1 MFFCVEERKKN
12 TPFSMAMPHSHE
24 HWELYFLLEG
34 KRRVFIENR
43 MFVIEKGAFAVLPPF
58 KMHKTEGGPY
68 HRVNIN
74 ISDDLLSPDERQFLS
89 ECGESGVISIEDRH
103 KSTINALLTE
113 LVDIQNHNLRLRTE
127 NELNL
132 TRSLIYFLSRQHS
145 SPLSPASEIKYV
157 AKDESLVL
165 KIAYYLNSNYTHPIE
180 LEQLEKE
187 FFLSKATLC
196 KHFKDGMNC
205 TIMEYLTLIRLNRAK
220 SLLTSTSKSIE
231 EISMECGF
239 SSANYFGLVFK
250 KQIGVSPLGYRKRV
264 K

>member
-1 MFFCVEERKKN
+1 MFFCVEERKKDA
-12 TPFSMAMPHSHE
+12 PFSMAMPHSHE

-34 KRRVFIENR
+34 QRRVFIENR

-58 KMHKTEGGPY
+58 KMHKTEGGSY
-68 HRVNIN
+68 HRININ
-74 ISDDLLSPDERQFLS
+74 ISENLLSQDERQFLAECS
-89 ECGESGVISIEDRH
+89 EKGVISIKGEH
-103 KSTINALLTE
+103 FNTINALLLE
-113 LVDIQNHNLRLRTE
+113 LVDIQNHKLRSRTE

-132 TRSLIYFLSRQHS
+132 TRSLIYFLSRQHCA
-145 SPLSPASEIKYV
+145 PLSPASETKYM
-157 AKDESLVL
+157 AGDDSLVL

-180 LEQLEKE
+180 LEQLERE

-220 SLLTSTSKSIE
+220 SLLISTEKSIE
-231 EISMECGF
+231 EISAECGF

-250 KQIGVSPLGYRKRV
+250 KQIGVSPLGFRKRV